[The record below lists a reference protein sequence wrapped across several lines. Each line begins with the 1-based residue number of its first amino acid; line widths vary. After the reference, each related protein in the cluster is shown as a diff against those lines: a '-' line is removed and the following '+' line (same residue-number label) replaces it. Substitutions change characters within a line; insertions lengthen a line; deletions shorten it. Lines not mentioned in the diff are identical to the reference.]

1 MERGQGAAVKLDVQL
16 DPRLAGL
23 CARAR
28 LAGTVT
34 TGDGGEARS
43 VDVWLELTEQVKGF
57 RHVARRTD
65 AIRLHTGTVPPGHQL
80 RFALRIPAEAPPSL
94 ETEWGSLVW
103 TLVVRADRPRRPDA
117 RAEVELEIL
126 G

>member
-1 MERGQGAAVKLDVQL
+1 MKLEVRL

-34 TGDGGEARS
+34 TGEGGEARS
-43 VDVWLELTEQVKGF
+43 VDAWLELTEHSTGL
-57 RHVARRTD
+57 RHVAERTD
-65 AIRLHTGTVPPGHQL
+65 PIRLHTGAVPPGHQL
-80 RFALRIPAEAPPSL
+80 RFALRIPPAAPPSL
-94 ETEWGSLVW
+94 DTEWGSLVW
-103 TLVVRADRPRRPDA
+103 TLVIRADRPPRPDA
-117 RAEVELEIL
+117 RAEVVLEVL

>member
-1 MERGQGAAVKLDVQL
+1 MKLDVQL

-34 TGDGGEARS
+34 TGKGGEARS
-43 VDVWLELTEQVKGF
+43 VDAWLELTEHVKGF
-57 RHVARRTD
+57 RHVAARTD
-65 AIRLHTGTVPPGHQL
+65 PIRLHTGAVPPGHQL
-80 RFALRIPAEAPPSL
+80 RFALRIPPDALPSL
-94 ETEWGSLVW
+94 TTEWGSLVW

-117 RAEVELEIL
+117 RAEVELEVL